1 MENYFPLTLCRFL
14 RYFLRTQKLNFGQSY
29 NKPGGPGGA
38 FPMHGESNASISG
51 VGGKVGGKQLRAL
64 QRADFQKPIEVDR
77 GEMEEKK
84 NDLQEEV
91 TTNRRGFIK
100 GAAALGGV
108 AAAAAAT
115 GLLTGCEDKKEG
127 GSVPS
132 SAPAMGTAKGKT
144 TTWKIQTSWPGGI
157 GLEIFKTWCNSIIE
171 KTGGELAFQPFG
183 AKDVAGD
190 FQLFDA
196 VKNGVLDAMNPFT
209 LYWAGR
215 MPAAVFLSSY
225 PLGMRTEGEWDTF
238 FYGLGGREIAREL
251 FKKVDMHY
259 VGHIHH
265 GPNII
270 HSKVPIRSFDDF
282 RGRKMR
288 LPGGMVAEVFQAAGA
303 KTTLLP
309 GSEIFPA
316 LEKGTIDVADYVGPA
331 VNHAL
336 GFHQVTKYISMG
348 PPGQMSIYQPVD
360 VMDLT
365 VGMKSWNAISPQMQ
379 QFVDMEVQSYSNVHH
394 AGIQKADQEAWPK
407 FEAAGTQV
415 TRLSQED
422 VEKFTKLAIPRWFA
436 WANKDKDA
444 ARVFK
449 IQLDYMMSGSLG
461 YVTKDMIKG
470 QKLNFS

>member
-1 MENYFPLTLCRFL
+1 MMTKPKQYREAVEGVVDARRAFL
-14 RYFLRTQKLNFGQSY
+14 K
-29 NKPGGPGGA
+29 KA
-38 FPMHGESNASISG
+38 AV
-51 VGGKVGGKQLRAL
+51 VG
-64 QRADFQKPIEVDR
+64 
-77 GEMEEKK
+77 
-84 NDLQEEV
+84 
-91 TTNRRGFIK
+91 T
-100 GAAALGGV
+100 GAAAASAGMGFNIAT
-108 AAAAAAT
+108 AA
-115 GLLTGCEDKKEG
+115 
-127 GSVPS
+127 
-132 SAPAMGTAKGKT
+132 GKT

-157 GLEIFKTWCNSIIE
+157 GLDIFKEWCNSIAD
-171 KTGGELAFQPFG
+171 KTNGELAFKPFG
-183 AKDVAGD
+183 AKDVVGD

-225 PLGMRTEGEWDTF
+225 PLGPRNPHEWDV
-238 FYGLGGREIAREL
+238 FYYALGGLELARKL
-251 FKKVDMHY
+251 FAKFGMHY
-259 VGHIHH
+259 VGPIHH

-270 HSKVPIRSFDDF
+270 HSKVPIRSIDDF

-331 VNHAL
+331 INYSL

-348 PPGQMSIYQPVD
+348 PPGFMSLYQPVD
-360 VMDLT
+360 LMDLT
-365 VGMKSWNAISPQMQ
+365 VSNRSWNQISPAMK
-379 QFVDMEVQSYSNVHH
+379 QFVEMEVHVYSDMHH
-394 AGIQKADQEAWPK
+394 ARIQKADQEAWKK
-407 FEAAGTQV
+407 FEEAGTVV

-422 VEKFTKLAIPRWFA
+422 VEAFTKLAVPRWFA

-444 ARVFK
+444 AQAFK

-461 YVTKDMIKG
+461 YVTPDQIKG
-470 QKLNFS
+470 QKLKWS